1 MTGWHDTCIIIIS
14 NESSGELTMSTD
26 DVINEIRES
35 LNGRPGQPIVLG
47 VCKTIAERAGL
58 EPWIVRAAAIVLGLF
73 FTLLTVAA
81 YIVLGFTLKE
91 TELRTRQF
99 FSGLAVLIREW
110 TEKLFDTVRQCCG
123 NPGRARHSDY

>member
-1 MTGWHDTCIIIIS
+1 MTRWHDTCIISIS
-14 NESSGELTMSTD
+14 NVSIGDKHMSPE
-26 DVINEIRES
+26 DVISEIRES

-47 VCKTIAERAGL
+47 VCKTLAARFDV

-73 FTLLTVAA
+73 FTLITVAA
-81 YIVLGFTLKE
+81 YVVLGFTLKE

-110 TEKLFDTVRQCCG
+110 TEKLFGTVRQCCG